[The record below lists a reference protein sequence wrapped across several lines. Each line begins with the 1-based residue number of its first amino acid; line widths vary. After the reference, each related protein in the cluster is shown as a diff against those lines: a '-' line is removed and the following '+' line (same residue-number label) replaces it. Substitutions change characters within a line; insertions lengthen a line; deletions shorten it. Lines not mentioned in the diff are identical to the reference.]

1 MISRTEQQK
10 SVLLSL
16 FMILVEGWQ
25 GRGQSQKHHKYS
37 SAQDMHSADGQ
48 WSQHAHTW
56 ASDTLISFRQ
66 SFHLLGEIRD
76 PVRHITQLHQ
86 ICMIHSPSTTTHTS
100 TLLARWDV
108 LEWEVLDKLG
118 NDSDTEH
125 TACKNEP
132 PPSST
137 ASLSLTFHSLRSQS

>member
-1 MISRTEQQK
+1 MISWTEQQK

-86 ICMIHSPSTTTHTS
+86 ICMIHSYNQAPRLIQVPYLQDEMCWSGKFWTNLAMTLTPSILHAKMSLHLPVQPVWAWHFTH
-100 TLLARWDV
+100 
-108 LEWEVLDKLG
+108 
-118 NDSDTEH
+118 
-125 TACKNEP
+125 
-132 PPSST
+132 
-137 ASLSLTFHSLRSQS
+137 